1 MRILQLI
8 SQTFIGGAETFGFA
22 VSAELARR
30 GHEVLLLANRLNGPL
45 FEKERPPGME
55 VRALDR
61 RSRLDPHIV
70 SFLVGAVREFR
81 PDVFHSHNFEANV
94 WARTIGLLFPHLP
107 IVCHEHSGKKIH
119 QQGHRIWI
127 DRILYPRCAAVIVC
141 TPSLEQLMRDR
152 YHVPDRKLHY
162 LTNGIDVDRYLPDG
176 SIERD
181 PMEVVCVAAL
191 TPVKNHAGMLR
202 AWRNVVDAH
211 PRAKLTLVGQGD
223 LHDELLTQTH
233 ALGLDANV
241 VFAGM
246 QADVRPYLWRAGVFL
261 LFSHAE
267 AGPISLLEAMAAKLA
282 CVAPAVGEIPAML
295 NGGDA
300 GRLVPLEDER
310 ALATTLI
317 ELLSS
322 ADERTALGRRG
333 REHGIAHYSVGRCV
347 DGIEAIYSGVVKR

>member
-45 FEKERPPGME
+45 FEKERPRGME

-70 SFLVGAVREFR
+70 SFLAGAIREFR

-94 WARTIGLLFPHLP
+94 WARTISLLYPRLP

-127 DRILYPRCAAVIVC
+127 DRILYPRCAAVVVC
-141 TPSLEQLMRDR
+141 TPSLEQLMRER
-152 YHVPDRKLHY
+152 YHLPDRKLHY
-162 LTNGIDVDRYLPDG
+162 LPNGIEVDRYFPDG
-176 SIERD
+176 SIARD
-181 PMEVVCVAAL
+181 PLEVVCVAAL
-191 TPVKNHAGMLR
+191 TPVKNHEGILR

-211 PRAKLTLVGQGD
+211 PRARLTLVGQGD
-223 LHDELLTQTH
+223 LHDQLVARRHE
-233 ALGLDANV
+233 LGLDANV
-241 VFAGM
+241 AFAGM
-246 QADVRPYLWRAGVFL
+246 QADVRPYLWKASIFL

-267 AGPISLLEAMAAKLA
+267 AGPISLLEAMAAELA
-282 CVAPAVGEIPAML
+282 CVAPEVGEIPAML
-295 NGGDA
+295 DGGKA

-310 ALATTLI
+310 ALATALT

-322 ADERTALGRRG
+322 TEERAALAGRG
-333 REHGIAHYSVGRCV
+333 RAHVTANYSVGKCV
-347 DGIEAIYSGVVKR
+347 DGIEAIYSGVVKP